1 MDETKG
7 FITAQ
12 IGNLNVWRRGDE
24 RAPHKPLLL
33 LLALARV
40 AYGHQ
45 RLVPFNEIDKPL
57 SSLLKHYGP
66 ARKSVHPEYPFWWLQ
81 SDGLWEIPGS
91 DELIRRHGGSGPL
104 KSELLKKSVKG
115 GFPKKIYEAFCSNRR
130 LLERVVIKLLGENF
144 PSSIHEDIL
153 NEIGLNISLLEDRRR
168 DPQFR
173 LAVIRAYE
181 HRCAVCGYDLKIDS
195 SDLALEAAHIKWHQ
209 AGGPDEI
216 NNGLALC
223 AIHHKALD
231 RGAIGLSEDMAVLVS
246 SELHGQSWMVEW
258 FEKFKG
264 EKLRRPTRSEWR
276 PAKEYIRW
284 HAEQVFRKPARD

>member
-1 MDETKG
+1 MDEAKR
-7 FITAQ
+7 FILEQ
-12 IGNLNVWRRGDE
+12 VNSLNMWRRGDE

-40 AYGHQ
+40 AQGCQ
-45 RLVPFNEIDKPL
+45 RLTPFSEIEKPL

-66 ARKSVHPEYPFWWLQ
+66 ARKSVHPEYPFWRLQ
-81 SDGLWEIPGS
+81 SDGLWVVPDS
-91 DELIRRHGGSGPL
+91 NALTRRQGGTDPL
-104 KSELLKKSVKG
+104 KSELLTKGVSG
-115 GFPKKIYEAFCSNRR
+115 GFPEKVYEAFRSDRR
-130 LLERVVIKLLGENF
+130 LLKRVSTKLLEENF
-144 PSSIHEDIL
+144 PASIHEDIL
-153 NEIGLNISLLEDRRR
+153 NEIGLDLSISQVRRR

-173 LAVIRAYE
+173 LEVIRAYE

-195 SDLALEAAHIKWHQ
+195 SDLALEAAHIKWYQ

-216 NNGLALC
+216 RNGLALC

-231 RGAIGLSEDMAVLVS
+231 RGAIGLSENMSVLIS
-246 SELHGQSWMVEW
+246 SGLHGQSWATEW

-264 EKLRRPTRSEWR
+264 EKLRKPTRLEWQ
-276 PAKEYIRW
+276 PAREYIRW